1 MNSVNNQEEE
11 KKNEGSYKNSN
22 IKFFTVKKD
31 TQNINLDPLT
41 FIYNFKL
48 EEYKI
53 NLNVNLDP
61 HLILNGLDVSI
72 PVFKINNQ
80 KTSIKNFFNEVLSFF
95 LAYLVVQLPKTT
107 ITLNQLKNPFNL
119 VNIFIISLLNNKR
132 SRYYGT
138 SKINS

>member
-1 MNSVNNQEEE
+1 ME
-11 KKNEGSYKNSN
+11 
-22 IKFFTVKKD
+22 
-31 TQNINLDPLT
+31 PLT

-61 HLILNGLDVSI
+61 HLILNSLDVSI

-80 KTSIKNFFNEVLSFF
+80 KTSIKNFFNEILSFF

-119 VNIFIISLLNNKR
+119 VCIYNQFSIF
-132 SRYYGT
+132 
-138 SKINS
+138 